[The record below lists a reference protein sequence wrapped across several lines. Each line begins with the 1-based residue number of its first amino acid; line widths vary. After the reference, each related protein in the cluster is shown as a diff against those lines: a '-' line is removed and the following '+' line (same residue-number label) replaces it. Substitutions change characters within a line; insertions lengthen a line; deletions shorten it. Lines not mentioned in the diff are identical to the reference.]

1 MSGSLIAET
10 LVTTPLGT
18 FGGIAYSNYEAMFQG
33 TASQNHPYRVPCQIV
48 APTQPAQSSRLLLF
62 DWLNTAVIATAIG
75 RDFGLGR
82 YVMTDDFL
90 FGQGLV
96 YAAVRS
102 DPVALG
108 KPWMDGTFDTS
119 GETIKSAHDNF
130 DIVADFIKALV
141 SDPLA
146 VKLAGPIKRKGAFG
160 YSHSGAAVRYF
171 LRADIGQGMFDF
183 SLPGGCGAGTAFGE
197 DASPPPATSGRSM
210 EFNTESEVIVANAAR
225 VRADAANL
233 RVYEFAGCAHARRQ
247 DAILMQLPDA
257 DKANPADWF
266 CFART
271 LFVAANKWCDGA
283 EPPSSIWLGAP
294 RDNQIA
300 RDGKGNA
307 LVRYV
312 AGKPITTDRFRL
324 PEVAVGEN
332 QYIAYDKSYANTND
346 LRAILGGFVDLSA
359 TFTDHAAFVGQI
371 TDQVRTLQDQ
381 RYLLKA
387 DADALIQTAAASSI
401 GT

>member
-1 MSGSLIAET
+1 MSASLIAET
-10 LVTTPLGT
+10 LVATPLGT
-18 FGGIAYSNYEAMFQG
+18 FGGIAYTNYEAMFQG

-48 APTQPAQSSRLLLF
+48 APTQTAQSSGLLLF

-82 YVMTDDFL
+82 YSMTDDFL
-90 FGQGLV
+90 FRQGLV

-108 KPWMDGTFDTS
+108 TPWMDGTFDTS

-130 DIVADFIKALV
+130 DIVADFIKALT

-146 VKLAGPIKRKGAFG
+146 IRLAGPIKRRGAIGF
-160 YSHSGAAVRYF
+160 SRSGGALRYF
-171 LRADIGQGMFDF
+171 LRQDIGQGIFDF
-183 SLPGGCGAGTAFGE
+183 SLPGGAGAGTAFGE
-197 DASPPPATSGRSM
+197 DASPPPSTSGRSI
-210 EFNTESEVIVANAAR
+210 EFNTESEVIASNAAR
-225 VRADAANL
+225 VRAETANL
-233 RVYEFAGCAHARRQ
+233 RVYEFAGCAHARQQ

-257 DKANPADWF
+257 AKANPADWF
-266 CFART
+266 CFIRT
-271 LFVAANKWCDGA
+271 LFIAANKWCDGI
-283 EPPSSIWLGAP
+283 EPPASIWLGAP
-294 RDNQIA
+294 RDNQITRDA
-300 RDGKGNA
+300 RGNA

-312 AGKPITTDRFRL
+312 GGKSVTTDRFRL

-332 QYIAYDKSYANTND
+332 QYIAYDKNFANTND
-346 LRAILGGFVDLSA
+346 LRALLGGFVDLTA
-359 TFTDHAAFVGQI
+359 TFTDHAAFVKQI
-371 TDQVRTLQDQ
+371 TDQTRTVQDQ

-387 DADALIQTAAASSI
+387 DADALIQVANASSI